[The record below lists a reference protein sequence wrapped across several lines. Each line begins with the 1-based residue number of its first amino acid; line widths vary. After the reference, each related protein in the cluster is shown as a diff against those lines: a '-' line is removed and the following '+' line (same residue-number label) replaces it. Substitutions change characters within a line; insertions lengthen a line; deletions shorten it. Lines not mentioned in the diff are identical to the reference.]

1 MQIPEEF
8 NQFVIGIYPGI
19 PRDGDSLES
28 LAAAGLEM
36 SSAKERRVVLAFLN
50 ELLDGGYSDADIEDA
65 WNAQSPSYNFSAG
78 GHRVFLEIVRRQ
90 IIADK
95 DNKLAG

>member
-8 NQFVIGIYPGI
+8 ATFVKGIYPGI
-19 PRDGDSLES
+19 PHDWKSLES
-28 LAAAGLEM
+28 LAAAGLER
-36 SSAKERRVVLAFLN
+36 SGANERRVVLAFLN

-65 WNAQSPSYNFSAG
+65 WNVQSPSYNFSTG

-90 IIADK
+90 IIAGKDDK
-95 DNKLAG
+95 LPG

>member
-8 NQFVIGIYPGI
+8 NQFVTGIYPGI

-36 SSAKERRVVLAFLN
+36 SSAKERRAVLAFLN
-50 ELLDGGYSDADIEDA
+50 ELLDGGYSDGDIEHA
-65 WNAQSPSYNFSAG
+65 WNVQSPSYNFSAG

-90 IIADK
+90 IIAEK
-95 DNKLAG
+95 DQKFR